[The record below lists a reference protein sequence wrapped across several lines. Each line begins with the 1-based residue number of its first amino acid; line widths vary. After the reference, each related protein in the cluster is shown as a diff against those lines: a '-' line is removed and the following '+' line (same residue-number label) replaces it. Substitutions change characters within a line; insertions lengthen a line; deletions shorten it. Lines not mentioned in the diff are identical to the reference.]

1 MELISH
7 YTEQKT
13 AFYDVLILKELCP
26 NEFTDYS
33 GIYDSKFFSLFL
45 QYMGNA
51 LSAIV
56 FTAYTS
62 KRCCVACDTVKIVR
76 Y

>member
-1 MELISH
+1 MNLPI
-7 YTEQKT
+7 TP
-13 AFYDVLILKELCP
+13 AFMTVNFFLC
-26 NEFTDYS
+26 S
-33 GIYDSKFFSLFL
+33 
-45 QYMGNA
+45 YMGNA